1 MEKTNFLLT
10 MTKAEKQALQKI
22 ANQFGYSLSEYM
34 RKKLFNENI
43 DLADENERYIS
54 AATDK
59 HNILSMTF
67 LCKLF
72 YTQQEIL
79 SKLDFNQEER
89 EIIEQESLQYA
100 RKVREKHG
108 YKIIEKKYE

>member
-1 MEKTNFLLT
+1 MEKTNFLLSI
-10 MTKAEKQALQKI
+10 TKAEKQVLQKI

-34 RKKLFNENI
+34 RKKLFNENT
-43 DLADENERYIS
+43 DLIDENERYIS
-54 AATDK
+54 ASSDR

-72 YTQQEIL
+72 YAQQEIL
-79 SKLDFNQEER
+79 SKLDFSQEER
-89 EIIEQESLQYA
+89 KRIEQESLQFA

-108 YKIIEKKYE
+108 YKIIEKKL